1 MLVDLTTIKK
11 HLNLD
16 EDFTDDDNYLEMLEG
31 VAETLV
37 QKHIDISFDEL
48 LEQSTDGAVATRG
61 EIPQPL
67 LYAILLYIG
76 NMYENRESVS
86 YTSTSEVPMSLKY
99 ILEMYRNYNQC
110 NI

>member
-1 MLVDLTTIKK
+1 MLVDLETIKK

-16 EDFTDDDNYLEMLEG
+16 EDFTEDDKYLEMLEG

-37 QKHIDISFDEL
+37 QKHIDISFDDL
-48 LEQSTDGAVATRG
+48 IDNSLDGVVATEG
-61 EIPQPL
+61 EVPQPL
-67 LYAILLYIG
+67 LYAILLFIG

-86 YTSTSEVPMSLKY
+86 YTSISEVPMSLKY
-99 ILEMYRNYNQC
+99 ILDMYRNYNQC